1 MTAAVILAAVLTPFA
16 LASLLG
22 YRHKSARL
30 RSDARAHITV
40 TPAAPEEGNR

>member
-1 MTAAVILAAVLTPFA
+1 MTAAFILAAVIGPSALVA
-16 LASLLG
+16 LAG

-40 TPAAPEEGNR
+40 PAAPEEGNR